1 MYENCRVVVL
11 YLVVKKN
18 VTYSDLMYFI
28 DTTCYN
34 ILYQSDTMGY
44 NITLRV
50 ITTLKKQLR
59 GITTIPKT
67 L

>member
-1 MYENCRVVVL
+1 
-11 YLVVKKN
+11 
-18 VTYSDLMYFI
+18 MYFI

-44 NITLRV
+44 NITLHV